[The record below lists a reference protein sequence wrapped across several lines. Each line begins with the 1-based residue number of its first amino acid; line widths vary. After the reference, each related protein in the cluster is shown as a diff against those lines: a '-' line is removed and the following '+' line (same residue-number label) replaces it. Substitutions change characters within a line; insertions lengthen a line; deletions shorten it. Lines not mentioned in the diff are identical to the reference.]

1 MCTIWPSSSSS
12 QTNVYIEKYTFTD
25 YDTTS
30 YGVVQGTK
38 DYATFY
44 LDYVFNDTISANY
57 GVIRRVNADNSAVW
71 MTAFNL
77 SPVMKSLSVDPNEQ
91 YVYIASWSSPIDIVR
106 MNAVTGVIV
115 DLITQQH

>member
-1 MCTIWPSSSSS
+1 MSSVSYSHFQKSRSAIVIIFLLLMLCKLLMCATWPSSSSS
-12 QTNVYIEKYTFTD
+12 QTNVYIEKYTFPG

-44 LDYVFNDTISANY
+44 LDYVFNATISAKY

-71 MTAFNL
+71 MTALNL
-77 SPVMKSLSVDPNEQ
+77 IPAMKT
-91 YVYIASWSSPIDIVR
+91 VY
-106 MNAVTGVIV
+106 
-115 DLITQQH
+115 L